1 VLAVKSGSYRFKN
14 VRRLESGTVMC
25 WIYAVNGIADAFQ
38 AKVSDVTFIKGVDHV
53 FYPQFSAFYADKFV
67 S

>member
-14 VRRLESGTVMC
+14 VRRLESGTVMR
-25 WIYAVNGIADAFQ
+25 WIYAVNGITDAFQ
-38 AKVSDVTFIKGVDHV
+38 AKISDVPFVKGVEHI

>member
-1 VLAVKSGSYRFKN
+1 MR
-14 VRRLESGTVMC
+14 
-25 WIYAVNGIADAFQ
+25 WIYAVNGITDAFQ
-38 AKVSDVTFIKGVDHV
+38 AKISDVPFVKGVEHI

>member
-1 VLAVKSGSYRFKN
+1 
-14 VRRLESGTVMC
+14 MC

-38 AKVSDVTFIKGVDHV
+38 AEISDVTFIKGVDHV